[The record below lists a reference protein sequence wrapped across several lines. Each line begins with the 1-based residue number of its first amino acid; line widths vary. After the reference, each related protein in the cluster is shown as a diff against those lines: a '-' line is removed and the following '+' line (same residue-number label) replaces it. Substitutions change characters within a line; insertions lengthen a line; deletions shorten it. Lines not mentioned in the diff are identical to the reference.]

1 MSQKRRDKQQR
12 REARRQKDIRP
23 GLSPAERQAAYEAR
37 CVKRK
42 AQELQAKQL
51 AEAERMRQREAAQKR
66 EAALADAIATA
77 TIPAEGGELRLVGL
91 HEPRQYLYPAIV
103 KINGLDFIVSDVCNR
118 DGDTW
123 LSLKPKPPQLDRATP
138 TQPRGRL
145 SPYRSNLALATMLMA
160 YVGDRK

>member
-1 MSQKRRDKQQR
+1 MSQKQRDKQQR
-12 REARRQKDIRP
+12 REARRQKG

-42 AQELQAKQL
+42 AQELQAKQF
-51 AEAERMRQREAAQKR
+51 AEAERVHQREAAQKR

-103 KINGLDFIVSDVCNR
+103 KINGLDFIVSAACNR

-123 LSLKPKPPQLDRATP
+123 LSLKPKPQPPQLDRATP
-138 TQPRGRL
+138 ARHRGRL
-145 SPYRSNLALATMLMA
+145 SPYRNNLALATMLMA